1 MNGFVRTV
9 PTIFTNSS
17 LFNDF
22 PFSDCFYEVK
32 TLVDASFDV
41 DKNFYWLDPNFIAAG
56 VLFV

>member
-1 MNGFVRTV
+1 V